1 MTRAFVLTP
10 AATRDIDEILTYILE
25 HSGQA
30 HALRVH
36 GELCAGLAKV
46 GAQPNLFGHIREDL
60 ADESLRV
67 FAVFSY
73 LIIYR
78 PQTEPVQ
85 IIRAIH
91 GARDVPTA
99 LNERA

>member
-1 MTRAFVLTP
+1 MTCSFVLTP
-10 AATRDIDEILTYILE
+10 AATRDIDEILVYILE

-30 HALRVH
+30 SALRVH
-36 GELCAGLAKV
+36 GELFAALAKV
-46 GAQPNLFGHIREDL
+46 AARPDFFGHIRADL
-60 ADESLRV
+60 ADEALRV

-78 PQTEPVQ
+78 PQTKPVQ
-85 IIRAIH
+85 IIRVVH

-99 LNERA
+99 LNEHM